1 MTASAQSPKPGSHCI
16 RCGVE
21 YDSPSRPACE
31 CAGEPPVDKTGL
43 DYEGYLNRVRQLRY
57 DRA

>member
-1 MTASAQSPKPGSHCI
+1 MSDLRELGSHCI

-21 YDSPSRPACE
+21 YDSPARPACE
-31 CAGEPPVDKTGL
+31 CAGEPPVDKTGP

-57 DRA
+57 DRG